1 MSDSFWYPSFRNLFS
16 IQRLQIEKFYRIL
29 SFTYVLR
36 VSGAIGVLVFLGS
49 EEVHVGDL
57 VEERFVELASGTSLG
72 SRGETLDGSNKD
84 EGKDDGVG
92 LHDGNLFSQNRR
104 NEICEE

>member
-1 MSDSFWYPSFRNLFS
+1 
-16 IQRLQIEKFYRIL
+16 LQIEEFYRIL

-36 VSGAIGVLVFLGS
+36 LSGSIGVLVLFRG
-49 EEVHVGDL
+49 EKVHVGDL

-84 EGKDDGVG
+84 EGKDKGVG
-92 LHDGNLFSQNRR
+92 LHDGNLFSQN
-104 NEICEE
+104 